1 MSKYTAILSKH
12 VRKALDKLS
21 DRIAKPILA
30 AIEALEENP
39 RPHGYKKLVDRDGYR
54 IRIGDYRVIYD
65 IFDAELVVEIIEVG
79 DRKDVYG

>member
-1 MSKYTAILSKH
+1 MPRYTAILSKRA
-12 VRKALDKLS
+12 RKALDKLS
-21 DRIAKPILA
+21 DRIAKPILT

-39 RPHGYKKLVDRDGYR
+39 RPHGYKKLVDRPGYR
-54 IRIGDYRVIYD
+54 IRVSDYRVIYD